1 MEVFIPQEHINPDE
15 IGLDEHMDQE
25 QEDLHHHEDNNMQV
39 GFVELIESAADLVFT
54 SIFQSNGSSVPHTN
68 ADAIRLWH
76 VSWPLGLPRIQFQF
90 HNTRLISSLPCF

>member
-1 MEVFIPQEHINPDE
+1 VEVFIPQEHINPDE

-76 VSWPLGLPRIQFQF
+76 VSGPWDFQEYSFSSTTLG
-90 HNTRLISSLPCF
+90 